1 VRKAITAKKEVVPQV
16 EKAGK
21 VVVKKPAAKPAAKGK
36 K

>member
-1 VRKAITAKKEVVPQV
+1 MVRKAIAAKKEVVPQA

-21 VVVKKPAAKPAAKGK
+21 TTVAKKPVKGK